1 MQFSIPILRFPFP
14 MDAPL
19 TPMSIAPGDQQVGWH
34 PAVPQR
40 FPVGLL
46 HCSHRHKAPHHRI
59 GSMCVFCPRIPY
71 LSCKVWYGPKNEGIK
86 WKKCFSC
93 ARFIQKKAWKNKP
106 LHTNVDHISSLFNL
120 NMCAH
125 KKAPTC
131 NNLVIQKKSSKHQ
144 CTDSQCVILEGE
156 FKESARPIHIFP
168 WLAQLS
174 RSIVSC

>member
-1 MQFSIPILRFPFP
+1 MLLYYHIISNYNWLVYQSDCNFPWVPRFPSHP
-14 MDAPL
+14 SAAPL

-59 GSMCVFCPRIPY
+59 GSMCVFCLRIRY

-86 WKKCFSC
+86 WKMLQVCQVH
-93 ARFIQKKAWKNKP
+93 AEKKTWKNKP
-106 LHTNVDHISSLFNL
+106 LHTNVDHISSMFNL

-125 KKAPTC
+125 K
-131 NNLVIQKKSSKHQ
+131 H
-144 CTDSQCVILEGE
+144 
-156 FKESARPIHIFP
+156 
-168 WLAQLS
+168 
-174 RSIVSC
+174 